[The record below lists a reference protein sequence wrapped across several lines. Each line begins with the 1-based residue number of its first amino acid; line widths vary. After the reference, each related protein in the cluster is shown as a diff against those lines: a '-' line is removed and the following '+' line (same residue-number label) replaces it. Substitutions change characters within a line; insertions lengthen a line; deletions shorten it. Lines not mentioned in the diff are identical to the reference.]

1 MSKVALDK
9 LKARFGAAILETH
22 DNLGDDTAIVESG
35 VWRAVAAFLR
45 EDAALDFDM
54 FIDLCGVD
62 FPKRTPRMEVVMHL
76 YSTTKR
82 HRIRVKTR
90 VGDEEMEG
98 AELDSVTAIWAGANW
113 FEREVYDMSGVTFRG
128 HPDLRRI
135 LMYPEFTG
143 HPLLKDYPAQKTQP
157 LVAYRT
163 EEEAGLP
170 LEKLAPFREDEGMS
184 FGRQNWL
191 PATKDENGAS

>member
-62 FPKRTPRMEVVMHL
+62 FPKRTPRM
-76 YSTTKR
+76 
-82 HRIRVKTR
+82 
-90 VGDEEMEG
+90 
-98 AELDSVTAIWAGANW
+98 
-113 FEREVYDMSGVTFRG
+113 
-128 HPDLRRI
+128 
-135 LMYPEFTG
+135 
-143 HPLLKDYPAQKTQP
+143 
-157 LVAYRT
+157 
-163 EEEAGLP
+163 
-170 LEKLAPFREDEGMS
+170 
-184 FGRQNWL
+184 
-191 PATKDENGAS
+191 